1 MDTVSV
7 GLLHM
12 VEVTGGLHAGAD
24 QDRKHRLDELVEK
37 GFLSVEAPKF
47 SLPDMPAPQPTYRLT
62 PAGRQFLEGA
72 G

>member
-12 VEVTGGLHAGAD
+12 VEVAGGLHAGHDAE
-24 QDRKHRLDELVEK
+24 RKQRLDELVEK
-37 GFLSVEAPKF
+37 GYLSLEAPKF
-47 SLPDMPAPQPTYRLT
+47 ALPDMPAPEPTYRLT